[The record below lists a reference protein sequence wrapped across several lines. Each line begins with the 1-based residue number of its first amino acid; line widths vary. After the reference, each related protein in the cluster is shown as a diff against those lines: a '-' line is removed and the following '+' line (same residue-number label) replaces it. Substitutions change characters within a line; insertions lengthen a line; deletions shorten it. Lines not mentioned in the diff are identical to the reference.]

1 MYRAGQVA
9 ERMGVAVTTIRAWSN
24 EFAVYL
30 SPSAGR
36 QASGTG
42 QRRYTDS
49 DVATLAHAKRL
60 LDAGLTFSEAR
71 DALGKMSAE
80 ERATMPAPTP
90 PAAAASPAAIL
101 PADVLRTVTEAHR
114 GEVEALHA
122 ALAQAVARAERA
134 EREADDLR
142 AQLARPA
149 LPAPAPEPTAQPPP
163 VSPPPPLLPRPAPP
177 LPWWKRLFKRQ

>member
-90 PAAAASPAAIL
+90 PAAAAIL

-149 LPAPAPEPTAQPPP
+149 LPPPAPEPTAQPPP
-163 VSPPPPLLPRPAPP
+163 VSPPLSLPSPPSPP
-177 LPWWKRLFKRQ
+177 LPWYKRLFKRQ